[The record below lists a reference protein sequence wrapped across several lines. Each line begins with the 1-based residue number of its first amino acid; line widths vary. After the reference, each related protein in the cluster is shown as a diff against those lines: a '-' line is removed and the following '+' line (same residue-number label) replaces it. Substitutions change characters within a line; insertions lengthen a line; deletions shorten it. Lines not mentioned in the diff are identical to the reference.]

1 MSKIVAPLIHRHL
14 IIRAT
19 VTNPPVDCAA
29 VHTWLCELCELIGMN
44 LLAGPITAYV
54 EDVGNRG
61 VTGVCIIST
70 SHIAVHVWDE
80 PTPAIVQLDVYTC
93 AELDPQRVIDHLQ
106 VFEPMHVD
114 THYLDRDSKLTVIPM
129 Q

>member
-1 MSKIVAPLIHRHL
+1 MLIHRHL
-14 IIRAT
+14 IVRAL
-19 VTNPPVDCAA
+19 VTKPPVDCVA
-29 VHTWLCELCELIGMN
+29 VDTWLCELCELIGMN

-54 EDVGNRG
+54 DTVGNRG

-80 PTPAIVQLDVYTC
+80 SDPAVIQLDVYTC
-93 AELDPQRVIDHLQ
+93 ARLDPHLVIGHLQ
-106 VFEPMHVD
+106 VFEPTHID
-114 THYLDRDSKLTVIPM
+114 THYLDRDTRLSVIPM

>member
-1 MSKIVAPLIHRHL
+1 MSTIVAPLIHRHL
-14 IIRAT
+14 IARAT
-19 VTNPPVDCAA
+19 VTNPPRDCDT
-29 VHTWLCELCELIGMN
+29 VHVWLCELCELIGMN

-54 EDVGNRG
+54 DTVGNRG

-80 PTPAIVQLDVYTC
+80 PHPAIVQLDVYTC
-93 AELDPQRVIDHLQ
+93 AELDPHLVIDHLQ
-106 VFEPMHVD
+106 VFEPTHID
-114 THYLDRDSKLTVIPM
+114 THYLDRDHAVTVIPI

>member
-1 MSKIVAPLIHRHL
+1 MLIHRHL
-14 IIRAT
+14 IVRAL
-19 VTNPPVDCAA
+19 VADPPRDCAA
-29 VHTWLCELCELIGMN
+29 VHTWLCELCELIGMR
-44 LLAGPITAYV
+44 LLAGPITARV
-54 EDVGNRG
+54 EDVGNQG

-93 AELDPQRVIDHLQ
+93 AALDPQLVIRHLDQ
-106 VFEPMHVD
+106 FSPVNID
-114 THYLDRDSKLTVIPM
+114 THYLDRDTELSVISM

>member
-1 MSKIVAPLIHRHL
+1 MSTIVAPLIHRHL
-14 IIRAT
+14 IVRAL
-19 VTNPPVDCAA
+19 VTKPPVNRESA
-29 VHTWLCELCELIGMN
+29 HTWLCELVELIGMR

-54 EDVGNRG
+54 DTEGNRG

-80 PTPAIVQLDVYTC
+80 PVPAVMQLDVYTC
-93 AELDPQRVIDHLQ
+93 ATLDPHAVIRHLDQ
-106 VFEPMHVD
+106 FLPVSID
-114 THYLDRDSKLTVIPM
+114 THYLDRDTALSVIPM

>member
-1 MSKIVAPLIHRHL
+1 MLIHRHL

-19 VTNPPVDCAA
+19 VANPPLDCDA
-29 VHTWLCELCELIGMN
+29 VHVWLCELCELIGMH
-44 LLAGPITAYV
+44 LLAGPITARV

-80 PTPAIVQLDVYTC
+80 PDPAIVQLDVYTC
-93 AELDPQRVIDHLQ
+93 AELDPHAVIDHLDQ
-106 VFEPMHVD
+106 FSPVNID
-114 THYLDRDSKLTVIPM
+114 THYLDRDRAVTVIPM

>member
-1 MSKIVAPLIHRHL
+1 MSTIVAPLIHRHL
-14 IIRAT
+14 IARAL
-19 VTNPPVDCAA
+19 VADPPRDCES
-29 VHTWLCELCELIGMN
+29 VHVWLCELCELIGMH

-70 SHIAVHVWDE
+70 SHMAIHVWDE
-80 PTPAIVQLDVYTC
+80 PTPAVIQLDVYTC
-93 AELDPQRVIDHLQ
+93 ASLDPQSVIDHLQ
-106 VFEPMHVD
+106 VFEPTHID
-114 THYLDRDSKLTVIPM
+114 THYLDRDHAVTVIPM

>member
-1 MSKIVAPLIHRHL
+1 MLIHRHL
-14 IIRAT
+14 IIRAL
-19 VTNPPVDCAA
+19 VADPPRDCAT
-29 VHTWLCELCELIGMN
+29 VDTWLCELVELIGMH

-54 EDVGNRG
+54 DTVGNQG

-80 PTPAIVQLDVYTC
+80 PTPAVIQLDVYTC
-93 AELDPQRVIDHLQ
+93 ATLDPHAVIDHLQ
-106 VFEPMHVD
+106 QFTPTHID
-114 THYLDRDSKLTVIPM
+114 THYLDRDTTLSVIPM

>member
-1 MSKIVAPLIHRHL
+1 MLIHRHL
-14 IIRAT
+14 IVRAT
-19 VTNPPVDCAA
+19 VANPPRDCAT
-29 VHTWLCELCELIGMN
+29 VHTWLCELCELIGMH
-44 LLAGPITAYV
+44 LLAGPITARV
-54 EDVGNRG
+54 EDVGNQG

-93 AELDPQRVIDHLQ
+93 AALDPQSVIRHLDQ
-106 VFEPMHVD
+106 FTPTHID
-114 THYLDRDSKLTVIPM
+114 THYLDRDTELSVIPM

>member
-1 MSKIVAPLIHRHL
+1 MSTIVAPLIHRHL
-14 IIRAT
+14 IVRAT
-19 VTNPPVDCAA
+19 VTKPPVDCAA
-29 VHTWLCELCELIGMN
+29 VHTWLCELCELIGMR

-80 PTPAIVQLDVYTC
+80 PSPAVIQLDVYTC
-93 AELDPQRVIDHLQ
+93 AELDPQSVINHLAQ
-106 VFEPMHVD
+106 FEPVHVD
-114 THYLDRDSKLTVIPM
+114 THYLDRDTTLSVIPM

>member
-1 MSKIVAPLIHRHL
+1 MR
-14 IIRAT
+14 
-19 VTNPPVDCAA
+19 
-29 VHTWLCELCELIGMN
+29 

-70 SHIAVHVWDE
+70 SHMAVHVWDE
-80 PTPAIVQLDVYTC
+80 PDPAVIQLDVYTC
-93 AELDPQRVIDHLQ
+93 ARLDPQLVIRHLDQ
-106 VFEPMHVD
+106 FTPTHID
-114 THYLDRDSKLTVIPM
+114 THYLDRDTELSVIPI

>member
-1 MSKIVAPLIHRHL
+1 MSTIVAPLIHRHL

-29 VHTWLCELCELIGMN
+29 VHVWLCELIGMH
-44 LLAGPITAYV
+44 LLAGPITARV
-54 EDVGNRG
+54 EDVGNQG

-80 PTPAIVQLDVYTC
+80 PDPAVIQLDVYTC
-93 AELDPQRVIDHLQ
+93 AELDPHLVIRHLDQ
-106 VFEPMHVD
+106 FKPTHVD
-114 THYLDRDSKLTVIPM
+114 THYLDRDTTLSVIPM

>member
-1 MSKIVAPLIHRHL
+1 MLIHRHL
-14 IIRAT
+14 IVRAT
-19 VTNPPVDCAA
+19 VANPPRDCAA
-29 VHTWLCELCELIGMN
+29 VHTWLTQLCELIGMR

-54 EDVGNRG
+54 DTVGNQG

-93 AELDPQRVIDHLQ
+93 AALDPQSVIRHLDQ
-106 VFEPMHVD
+106 FTPTHID
-114 THYLDRDSKLTVIPM
+114 THYLDRDTELSVIPM